1 MAFVYREEKLK
12 KIRPNTA
19 LGPGEYIPQSKPKT
33 VKNNNGRAPF
43 ESGVKKFK
51 SPYGEL
57 NAIRNATPGPGKYYV
72 DDFKLKASKIENL
85 ASIKR
90 SNYEDSEN
98 NNNIKSSFNIV
109 QPKEKLGFDVKEQ
122 RFKYSGNYNP
132 GPGEY
137 FQNKKSK
144 NIEGEKSR
152 ARSAL
157 FLNNDYAPKKTGVLV
172 PSIPYKDNGFEI
184 GENNSL
190 IKLENPNEEGKKNKG
205 KLGPGSYDID
215 NPQSWLKS
223 GTSWSK
229 MKVERDI
236 NVSNQVSSKDI
247 TRPES
252 ALDLN
257 INIVPVYNPDMI
269 NSNIKSKKR
278 VKTAH
283 HIPIYYKMMKYSAE
297 ERKQNN
303 LKLLNSKKSYE
314 VPGPGYYLD
323 IQKNSGFYRESQ
335 PFPEFKQFFLSNNER
350 FPELKENEFLGPA
363 TYFQNN
369 HYFNSAFS
377 SGRIQKNA
385 DKNKIK
391 KTPFSTREK
400 RFKYSKNS
408 SKVDSG
414 KTPGPGS
421 YDPKIIKSTSQ
432 NKFNNTTNTF
442 NFRAKRF
449 GTTGS
454 DIKWKMSTP
463 GPGSYINPY
472 SATGTS
478 NTLLVN
484 GLYIDIR
491 KGKEILRPKS
501 KETKP
506 LENNLK
512 NAKKTNNSPGVGLYN
527 PDIITSISYNNR
539 KKVKANS
546 NPNVAFSSRIKIE
559 ENKKDYKS
567 NVGPGLYYNDKP
579 VKQTQISPP
588 FHDSEVKFKN
598 KQEMF
603 GIGPGYYEPRS
614 YFDWN
619 KKSYNSTFY

>member
-1 MAFVYREEKLK
+1 M
-12 KIRPNTA
+12 
-19 LGPGEYIPQSKPKT
+19 
-33 VKNNNGRAPF
+33 
-43 ESGVKKFK
+43 
-51 SPYGEL
+51 
-57 NAIRNATPGPGKYYV
+57 
-72 DDFKLKASKIENL
+72 
-85 ASIKR
+85 
-90 SNYEDSEN
+90 
-98 NNNIKSSFNIV
+98 
-109 QPKEKLGFDVKEQ
+109 
-122 RFKYSGNYNP
+122 
-132 GPGEY
+132 
-137 FQNKKSK
+137 
-144 NIEGEKSR
+144 
-152 ARSAL
+152 
-157 FLNNDYAPKKTGVLV
+157 

-190 IKLENPNEEGKKNKG
+190 IKLENPNEVGKKNKG

-236 NVSNQVSSKDI
+236 NVSNQASSKDI

-257 INIVPVYNPDMI
+257 INIIPVYNPDMI
-269 NSNIKSKKR
+269 SSNIKSKKR
-278 VKTAH
+278 TKTAH

-303 LKLLNSKKSYE
+303 LKLLNTKKSYE

-323 IQKNSGFYRESQ
+323 IQKNSGFYRDSQ

-369 HYFNSAFS
+369 HYFNSTFS
-377 SGRIQKNA
+377 SGRIQKNT

-400 RFKYSKNS
+400 RFINSKNN

-421 YDPKIIKSTSQ
+421 YDPKIIKSTAQ

-442 NFRAKRF
+442 NFRSKRF

-472 SATGTS
+472 TATGTS

-506 LENNLK
+506 LENNSK
-512 NAKKTNNSPGVGLYN
+512 NANKTNNSPGVGLYN

-546 NPNVAFSSRIKIE
+546 NPNVAFSSRIRIQ

>member
-19 LGPGEYIPQSKPKT
+19 LGPGEYLPQTKSKII
-33 VKNNNGRAPF
+33 KNNEGRAPF

-51 SPYGEL
+51 PLYGEL

-72 DDFKLKASKIENL
+72 DELKSKSSKMENL
-85 ASIKR
+85 ASIRR
-90 SNYEDSEN
+90 SNYEDLEN
-98 NNNIKSSFNIV
+98 NTNIKSNLNLI
-109 QPKEKLGFDVKEQ
+109 PKKEKL
-122 RFKYSGNYNP
+122 
-132 GPGEY
+132 
-137 FQNKKSK
+137 
-144 NIEGEKSR
+144 
-152 ARSAL
+152 
-157 FLNNDYAPKKTGVLV
+157 
-172 PSIPYKDNGFEI
+172 

-190 IKLENPNEEGKKNKG
+190 IKLENPNETGKKNKG

-215 NPQSWLKS
+215 KPQSWLKS

-229 MKVERDI
+229 MKVEREMNI
-236 NVSNQVSSKDI
+236 SNQVSSKDI

-257 INIVPVYNPDMI
+257 INVVPLHNPDMLKI
-269 NSNIKSKKR
+269 NYKTKKR
-278 VKTAH
+278 TKTAQ
-283 HIPIYYKMMKYSAE
+283 HIPVYYKMMKYSAE

-303 LKLLNSKKSYE
+303 LNLNLLNTKKSYE
-314 VPGPGYYLD
+314 VPGPGFYID
-323 IQKNSGFYRESQ
+323 IQKNSGFYRDSQ
-335 PFPEFKQFFLSNNER
+335 PLPEFRQFFLSNNER
-350 FPELKENEFLGPA
+350 FPELKQNEFLGPA
-363 TYFQNN
+363 TYFKNN
-369 HYFNSAFS
+369 KYYNAAFS
-377 SGRIQKNA
+377 SGKIQKNI

-400 RFKYSKNS
+400 RFRNSKNN
-408 SKVDSG
+408 SKIDTG

-421 YDPKIIKSTSQ
+421 YDPKIVKSMAS

-442 NFRAKRF
+442 NFRSKRF

-454 DIKWKMSTP
+454 DIKWKISTP

-472 SATGTS
+472 TATGTS

-501 KETKP
+501 KETKS
-506 LENNLK
+506 LDNNLK
-512 NAKKTNNSPGVGLYN
+512 NINAHNTPGVGLYN
-527 PDIITSISYNNR
+527 PDMITSISYNNR

-546 NPNVAFSSRIKIE
+546 NANVAFSSRIKND
-559 ENKKDYKS
+559 ENRKDYKS
-567 NVGPGLYYNDKP
+567 HLGPGIYYNPKP
-579 VKQTQISPP
+579 VKQTQIYPP
-588 FHDSEVKFKN
+588 FHDSEVKLKS
-598 KQEMF
+598 KEKMF
-603 GIGPGYYEPRS
+603 GIGPGYYESRS

-619 KKSYNSTFY
+619 KKSYNATFY